1 MDGRRRGGIGSSPP
15 SLRAAALGRD
25 AQSFGS
31 LSPSAQLVG
40 SVAAHA
46 GCLIAAAVAS
56 AGVAAALGAAATAG
70 RGAPPASGSASLEV
84 LAAGL
89 RESGVALGLLDRLAH
104 ISLPGLTGDRGTVDV
119 TTDRTGTVVAPV
131 PGTRWITGPHG

>member
-15 SLRAAALGRD
+15 SSRAAALGRD

-40 SVAAHA
+40 SVAAKA

-56 AGVAAALGAAATAG
+56 AAVAAAAGAATVVPPAAGAAAAPAAATAG
-70 RGAPPASGSASLEV
+70 RGATPASGSASLEV

-119 TTDRTGTVVAPV
+119 TTDRTGT
-131 PGTRWITGPHG
+131 